1 MNYRV
6 KERGETLLSGD
17 DGPFSYCDEFQAPIH
32 HITMAPIIKPRHGG
46 AQEESKLIK
55 KYADQ
60 WCRDNGYPIKKRRRT
75 GYAKT

>member
-1 MNYRV
+1 M
-6 KERGETLLSGD
+6 
-17 DGPFSYCDEFQAPIH
+17 
-32 HITMAPIIKPRHGG
+32 KPKHGG

-75 GYAKT
+75 GYAKTQSIRSHTVL